1 MSKSSKRPSP
11 ATLLAVAALVLA
23 MGGGAYAAT
32 KIQTS
37 DIAKSAVTTKKIAK
51 GAVKGK
57 RLADSAVATAKI
69 ANAAVTSAK
78 LADSAV
84 TAAKIA
90 DAAVTSAKLA
100 DSAVATAKIADAAV
114 TSAKLADNAVATA
127 KIANAAVTSAKL
139 ADSAVTEAKLAD
151 GSVSDAKLQHPT
163 FWARVET
170 GTPPTLVSGNGATQ
184 ALRINNG
191 NYRVVFETSIEA
203 CSFQVTPN
211 DVGTNLIGAA
221 DVDAA
226 DAQRVFVSLRD
237 TAAVRTDGDF
247 NLAVHC

>member
-11 ATLLAVAALVLA
+11 VTLLAVAALVLA

-57 RLADSAVATAKI
+57 RLADS
-69 ANAAVTSAK
+69 
-78 LADSAV
+78 
-84 TAAKIA
+84 
-90 DAAVTSAKLA
+90 
-100 DSAVATAKIADAAV
+100 
-114 TSAKLADNAVATA
+114 AVATA